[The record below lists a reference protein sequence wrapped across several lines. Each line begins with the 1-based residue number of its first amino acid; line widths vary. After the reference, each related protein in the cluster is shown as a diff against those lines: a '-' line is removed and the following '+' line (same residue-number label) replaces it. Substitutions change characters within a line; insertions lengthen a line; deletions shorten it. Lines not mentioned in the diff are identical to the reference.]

1 MITTIVY
8 VHVKPDK
15 VKDFIDATVI
25 NHEASVKEDGNLR
38 FDLLQDENDPCR
50 FVLYEA
56 YKSKE
61 KAANHKET
69 EHYLTW
75 RKTVAPYMAEQ
86 RLGVHYN
93 GIRPVN

>member
-15 VKDFIDATVI
+15 VKDFIEATVK
-25 NHEASVKEDGNLR
+25 NHEASVKEDGNMR
-38 FDLLQDENDPCR
+38 FDVLQDENDPCR

-61 KAANHKET
+61 T
-69 EHYLTW
+69 EHYQTW